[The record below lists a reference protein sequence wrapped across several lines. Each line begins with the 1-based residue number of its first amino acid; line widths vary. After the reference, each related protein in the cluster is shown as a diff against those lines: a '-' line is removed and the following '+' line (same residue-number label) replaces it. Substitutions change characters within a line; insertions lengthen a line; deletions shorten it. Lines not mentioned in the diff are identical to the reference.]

1 MAILN
6 PYLIFNG
13 NCEEAFLFYADVFQV
28 PFPKVMRFG
37 DMDKDAEPKL
47 SKNDANRIMHITLP
61 LANGT
66 TLMGSDS
73 NSVAGEVTFG
83 ENISISINTES
94 EKEANT
100 LFEGLSNR
108 GIIKMPIQKT
118 FWNAYFG
125 MLTDKFGINWMIN
138 FDY

>member
-37 DMDKDAEPKL
+37 DMSKDAEPKL